1 MRTVYLENPLNIN
14 KKIDKLDRQEQIY
27 IEEAIKNKNY
37 FDNLFNNNSL
47 LMPNK
52 KIRKYIEDEL
62 YKLFL
67 K

>member
-1 MRTVYLENPLNIN
+1 MRTVQLENPLNIN

-37 FDNLFNNNSL
+37 FDNLFNNHSL

-52 KIRKYIEDEL
+52 KVRKYIEDEL